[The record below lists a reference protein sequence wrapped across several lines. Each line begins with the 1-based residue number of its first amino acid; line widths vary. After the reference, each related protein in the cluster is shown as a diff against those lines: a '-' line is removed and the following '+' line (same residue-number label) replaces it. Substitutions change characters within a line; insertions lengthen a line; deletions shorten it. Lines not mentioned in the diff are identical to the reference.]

1 MNDSLLFRLS
11 DDHPFH
17 EEDDRHCTKMGIHVL
32 SCELKMLLTSRA
44 RLSEIELIE
53 DVNSS
58 ILNYGFDESLNQIS
72 DISTRRSIIKN
83 RLLNA
88 LSRFEPR
95 LTQVSLSSTTDED
108 QKMRF
113 DLHAW
118 YLQTPVTL
126 ELTWDDYMG
135 KFFFNE

>member
-11 DDHPFH
+11 DNNPFI
-17 EEDDRHCTKMGIHVL
+17 EEDDYHCTKMDIHVL
-32 SCELKMLLTSRA
+32 SNELKMLLTSRA
-44 RLSEIELIE
+44 RLSEIESIE

-118 YLQTPVTL
+118 YLQTPITL